1 MKELKTTN
9 HLFKS
14 IKELIEET
22 RAKVA
27 VTVNSSLT
35 LMYWHIGK
43 QIDEEILRSER
54 AEYGKDIIPQLSKQ
68 LVTEFGAGYSKRNL
82 ANMVKFA
89 QVFPNIEIL
98 QTVCAK
104 LSWFHLYIEDDQREI
119 SKLIST
125 DTTLMPMIYS
135 IKVGDKQ

>member
-9 HLFKS
+9 HLFKN
-14 IKELIEET
+14 INELIEEA

-54 AEYGKDIIPQLSKQ
+54 AEYGKEVVVTLSKQ
-68 LVTEFGAGYSKRNL
+68 
-82 ANMVKFA
+82 
-89 QVFPNIEIL
+89 
-98 QTVCAK
+98 
-104 LSWFHLYIEDDQREI
+104 
-119 SKLIST
+119 
-125 DTTLMPMIYS
+125 
-135 IKVGDKQ
+135 